1 MEGFV
6 SKTTNSGPTKSHD
19 ELKDINSIIYILLSL
34 SEHVWCL
41 QDYPTELLNY
51 LQVLWSRAQTQT
63 PTANVC

>member
-51 LQVLWSRAQTQT
+51 LQVL
-63 PTANVC
+63 